1 MKDSIVAVIM
11 LVILAIIVTP
21 WFINLNKFI
30 NCDFESDLRCEAI
43 HGAGVIIPPTS
54 YVTVFFDDDGDSS
67 E

>member
-1 MKDSIVAVIM
+1 MKDIASGIIV
-11 LVILAIIVTP
+11 LVIVAIIVTP

-43 HGAGVIIPPTS
+43 HGAGVIMPPAS
-54 YVTVFFDDDGDSS
+54 YVTVFFDDDGDNS